1 MENSTTIEIS
11 RDTHQLY
18 SGMKNPGESFDKLL
32 IRLAVSIKEND
43 SDLLTQED
51 ILEIE
56 QSVQEMKKGNYKTQ
70 AEMKAKY
77 GLK

>member
-1 MENSTTIEIS
+1 MENSTTIEVS

-18 SGMKNPGESFDKLL
+18 SGMKNPGESFEKLF
-32 IRLAVSIKEND
+32 IRLAISIQEND
-43 SDLLTQED
+43 SDLLTSED

-56 QSVQEMKKGNYKTQ
+56 QSVKEMKKGNYKTQ
-70 AEMKAKY
+70 EQMEAKY